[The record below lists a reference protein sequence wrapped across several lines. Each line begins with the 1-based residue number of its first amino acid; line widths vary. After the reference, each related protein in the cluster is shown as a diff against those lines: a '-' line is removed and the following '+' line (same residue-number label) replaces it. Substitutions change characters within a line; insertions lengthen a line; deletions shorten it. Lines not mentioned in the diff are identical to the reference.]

1 MLRTFFS
8 MPFPESSLA
17 EDAVYLNKDE
27 HSKPF
32 LNHTL

>member
-8 MPFPESSLA
+8 VPFPESPLA
-17 EDAVYLNKDE
+17 DDAVYLNKDE
-27 HSKPF
+27 HSKL